1 MQVADVLD
9 LLDQWAPLTYSE
21 DFDNTGLLV
30 GDPGGKLT
38 GILVSLDCLESVVD
52 EALARDGRDNCCK
65 GSKYSYPVYRFG
77 DKKIHQKNT
86 FRTPYCCRIA

>member
-9 LLDQWAPLTYSE
+9 LLDQWSPLTYSE

-30 GDPGGKLT
+30 GDPGGELT

-52 EALARDGRDNCCK
+52 EALARECNLIV
-65 GSKYSYPVYRFG
+65 SFHPLSF
-77 DKKIHQKNT
+77 
-86 FRTPYCCRIA
+86 A